1 MSQQPIITPL
11 ATRTGAELF
20 HQALLGQ
27 KVEAI
32 FGYPGGAALPIFD
45 ALHESPIKFFLVRHE
60 QGAAHMADG
69 FARASGRPG
78 VVLATSGP
86 GATNLVTGLATA
98 YFDSIPVVAFT
109 GQVQSHLIGNDA
121 FQEADMTGIS
131 RPVTK
136 HNCLVRRAED
146 IPRIVNEAFYVAT
159 TSRPGPVLVDVPV
172 DVMTA
177 SVPVPPA
184 GSDEPRLP
192 GYKPR
197 HHAHQRQVAR
207 AAEWINQSQRPV
219 LYVGGGVILAGAS
232 DLLRE
237 LATKANIPCTTTL
250 LALGAFDETSGSE
263 LTLGMLGMHGT
274 PCANYAVQES
284 DLLIA
289 VGARFDDR
297 VTGDVTKFAPKARI
311 IHIDID
317 PASIAKNVPAHL
329 PIVGDARDALAVLLP
344 LVEFRDRAAWLAQIA
359 EWKAKFPM
367 KINGGGTGSQPVRGR
382 IKPQAVISELG
393 RLTKHDAI
401 ITTGV
406 GQHQMWA
413 AQFYGWRRPRQIIS
427 SGGLGTM
434 GFGLPAAIGAQ
445 VACPDRLVID
455 VDGDASFQMTMTELS
470 TAVTYGLPVK
480 VVILANQFLGMVR
493 QWQDLFYGKRY
504 SASRIRNPD
513 FARLAEAMG
522 AKGFCIDQPDQ
533 VSDGLSALLAADGPA
548 VLEVRVEPE
557 ENVYPMVP
565 AGRSLDQM
573 DMGSLA

>member
-1 MSQQPIITPL
+1 MSQHPIITPP

-27 KVEAI
+27 GVEAI

-45 ALHESPIKFFLVRHE
+45 ALHGSSIKFFLVRHE

-146 IPRIVNEAFYVAT
+146 LPRIVNEAFYVAT

-177 SVPVPPA
+177 SVPVPPPGA
-184 GSDEPRLP
+184 DQPRLP

-197 HHAHQRQVAR
+197 HSAHQRQVAR
-207 AAEWINQSQRPV
+207 AAEWINQSERPV

-232 DLLRE
+232 DVLRE
-237 LATKANIPCTTTL
+237 LAVKANIPVTTTL
-250 LALGAFDETSGSE
+250 LALGAIDETAGSPLALE
-263 LTLGMLGMHGT
+263 MLGMHGT
-274 PCANYAVQES
+274 PYANYAVQDS

-297 VTGDVTKFAPKARI
+297 VTGDVLKFAPKARI

-317 PASIAKNVPAHL
+317 PASIAKSVPVHL
-329 PIVGDARDALAVLLP
+329 PIVGDARDALTALLP
-344 LVEFRDRAAWLAQIA
+344 LVEFRERAAWFAQIA

-367 KINGGGTGSQPVRGR
+367 KINEASTTGK
-382 IKPQAVISELG
+382 IKPQAVIRELG
-393 RLTKHDAI
+393 RLTHHDAI

-406 GQHQMWA
+406 GQHQMWT

-480 VVILANQFLGMVR
+480 VVILSNQFLGMVR

-513 FARLAEAMG
+513 FARLAEAIG

-533 VSDGLSALLAADGPA
+533 VGDGLSRLLAAEGPA

-573 DMGSLA
+573 DFGSLA